1 MPDTQKLAVCLW
13 FDNNAEEAVAFYAS
27 VFPDLKTLGT
37 LNHPADET
45 GAMRVLTVEFELF
58 GNRVIALNG
67 GPHFHF
73 NEAVSLVV
81 NCDNQ
86 SEIDTYWDKLVEGG
100 NAQQCGW
107 LKDRYGLSW
116 QIVPRALPRLLNSSD
131 PGRSARV
138 MAAMMPM
145 IKLDLNALLAA

>member
-13 FDNNAEEAVAFYAS
+13 FENNAEEAVAFYAS

-37 LNHPADET
+37 LNYPSDET
-45 GAMRVLTVEFELF
+45 GAKRVLTVEFELF
-58 GNRVIALNG
+58 GNSMIAMNG

-86 SEIDTYWDKLVEGG
+86 SEIDTYWDKLVDGG
-100 NAQQCGW
+100 SAQQCGW

-116 QIVPRALPRLLNSSD
+116 QIVPRALPKLLNSSD
-131 PGRSARV
+131 PGKSARV
-138 MAAMMPM
+138 MAAMMSM
-145 IKLDLNALLAA
+145 IKLDLNALQAA

>member
-37 LNHPADET
+37 LNYPADET
-45 GAMRVLTVEFELF
+45 GAKRVLTIEFELF
-58 GNRVIALNG
+58 GNSMIALNG
-67 GPHFHF
+67 GHHFHF

-100 NAQQCGW
+100 SAQQCGW

-116 QIVPRALPRLLNSSD
+116 QIVPRALPKLLNGSD
-131 PGRSARV
+131 PEKTARV

-145 IKLDLNALLAA
+145 IKLDLNTLLAA